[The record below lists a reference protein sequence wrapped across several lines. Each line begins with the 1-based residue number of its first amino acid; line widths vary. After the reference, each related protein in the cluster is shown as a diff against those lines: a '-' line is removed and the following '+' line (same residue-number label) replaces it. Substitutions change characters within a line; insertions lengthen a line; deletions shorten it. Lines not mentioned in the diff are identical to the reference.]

1 MAQDDPSTWDF
12 SRLDKILEK
21 IISTPKYEVLVGWP
35 GDKNGPEM
43 HNPRKPHHGGKA
55 GGASQAPEINLA
67 TLAAIHD
74 LGLGHQ
80 YERPFVRQSVE
91 NRRDQYSK
99 TLGAELKKAYAAP
112 DNGPGP
118 VLKAY
123 GKLGAMAKAAIAIEV
138 GDPKPPFQ
146 ENKKETI
153 ERKGS
158 DRPLV
163 DTGQLK
169 NSAQWVVRKAG
180 ETRK

>member
-12 SRLDKILEK
+12 SRLDKILDK

-35 GDKNGPEM
+35 SEKTGPKIHEPD
-43 HNPRKPHHGGKA
+43 PRRPGKQK
-55 GGASQAPEINLA
+55 SEINLA

-74 LGLGHQ
+74 LGLGHMP
-80 YERPFVRQSVE
+80 ERPFLRQSIE

-112 DNGPGP
+112 DNGYGP

-123 GKLGAMAKAAIAIEV
+123 GKVGAMAKAAVAIEV
-138 GDPKPPFQ
+138 GNPDPPFK
-146 ENKKETI
+146 ELAEETI
-153 ERKGS
+153 ERRIGKS
-158 DRPLV
+158 TRPLS

-169 NSAQWVVRKAG
+169 NSAEWVVRKAG